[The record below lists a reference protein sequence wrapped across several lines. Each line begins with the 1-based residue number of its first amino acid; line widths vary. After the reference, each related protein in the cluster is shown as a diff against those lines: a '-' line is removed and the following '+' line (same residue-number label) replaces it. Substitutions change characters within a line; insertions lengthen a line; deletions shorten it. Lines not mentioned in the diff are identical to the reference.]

1 MGSTQGG
8 EIYAAVIAAGAGGG
22 ELKSSQRLFRSND
35 GGLSWTSRSIELPGG
50 NELTAFTVLNDDS
63 LLVAEGGN
71 LLGDRSCVRI
81 HRSVDRGETWV
92 QVGMIPA
99 EPFDQIGEGCL
110 SLTQL
115 KDGTILFPV
124 CRWNKVPEGTPNLF
138 AQYVYRS
145 TDDGRTWQGGGELK
159 KGNIAPVGNGPASR
173 WPGMGGT
180 FPGCVETHIV
190 ELSDG
195 KLLAVFRYS
204 GDPQPWHRDKVKEW
218 GGSTEPDAIGRFFKH
233 GFLGDSSDGGR
244 TWKNLRPL
252 FDAEG
257 TALLV
262 IGECHGQLVEL
273 ADGRVVLVHDR
284 RYPYTQS
291 ETIGR
296 VSGDG
301 GKTWSRNVYHLS
313 EGTGYAASV
322 ALEDG
327 TIVTVAGNTG
337 LDMAARP
344 IEPWSVQAVRWKL
357 E

>member
-1 MGSTQGG
+1 MKSAEENTHKLLVERDGELVSQHCERIPLDYAEQQGRGEACMGSTQGG

-22 ELKSSQRLFRSND
+22 KLKSSQRLFRSND

-99 EPFDQIGEGCL
+99 EPFEQIGEGCL

-115 KDGTILFPV
+115 KDGPILFPV

-159 KGNIAPVGNGPASR
+159 EGNIAPVGNGPASR

-190 ELSDG
+190 ELSYG
-195 KLLAVFRYS
+195 KLLLRRPPAVA
-204 GDPQPWHRDKVKEW
+204 P
-218 GGSTEPDAIGRFFKH
+218 
-233 GFLGDSSDGGR
+233 
-244 TWKNLRPL
+244 
-252 FDAEG
+252 
-257 TALLV
+257 
-262 IGECHGQLVEL
+262 GQ
-273 ADGRVVLVHDR
+273 G
-284 RYPYTQS
+284 QGMGW
-291 ETIGR
+291 I
-296 VSGDG
+296 
-301 GKTWSRNVYHLS
+301 N
-313 EGTGYAASV
+313 
-322 ALEDG
+322 
-327 TIVTVAGNTG
+327 
-337 LDMAARP
+337 
-344 IEPWSVQAVRWKL
+344 
-357 E
+357 